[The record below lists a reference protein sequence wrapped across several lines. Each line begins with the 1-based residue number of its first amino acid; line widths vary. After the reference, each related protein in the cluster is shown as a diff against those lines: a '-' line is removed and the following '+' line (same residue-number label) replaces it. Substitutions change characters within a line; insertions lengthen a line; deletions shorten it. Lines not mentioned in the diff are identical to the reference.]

1 MTPGSPWTPGD
12 PDSPCSPYKQTSFQV
27 SFPNPDNPTSQSRTG
42 RNLTLAPCQDWYIHP
57 SPVTFSP
64 GGPKF
69 PTPPGGPCGPWKR
82 KEKSLLVGAEAW
94 LRAQQGGRVPASW
107 GSSGCLRWDWR
118 KEAEAELT
126 HISTI
131 GSSGASRSWRARG
144 SLCGRGMNASGWG
157 MKGDEELR
165 TSGWVSRD
173 AGRGQRVGLH
183 AREVSS
189 GASGWGLAGWWWWWV
204 VGT

>member
-42 RNLTLAPCQDWYIHP
+42 RNLTLAPVKTGT
-57 SPVTFSP
+57 S
-64 GGPKF
+64 
-69 PTPPGGPCGPWKR
+69 TPPQLPSLQGDPSFQHLQGDLVGPGR
-82 KEKSLLVGAEAW
+82 GRKSLLVGAEAW

-157 MKGDEELR
+157 RKGAKDE
-165 TSGWVSRD
+165 
-173 AGRGQRVGLH
+173 RVGEQRCRQR
-183 AREVSS
+183 AEG
-189 GASGWGLAGWWWWWV
+189 GAACA
-204 VGT
+204 